1 MKLYCKFFCLLP
13 FLGVLLLYAGCAACS
28 KTITHPLV
36 WNMEELDRIKLN
48 SNSEY
53 YKSIINKADK
63 FCESKPVVVTDKI
76 KTFAP
81 DNHYYC
87 SMSSYW
93 WPDPQ
98 DPAHYINRDGYVNPE
113 RNQYDRN
120 KLTILADRCQ
130 TLSKAFFIT
139 ENEKY
144 YYFYIQQLSAWFTN
158 ESTLM
163 YPNFEYSQVV
173 PGQRNNKGKS
183 SGMIDAYSFNTVI
196 ESIRLVNSV
205 KKIDFKTLSSL
216 QMWFYN
222 FAEWALR
229 VYGGIMQSANN
240 NVSLAYDVTLANMYI
255 FARADEKAKIIADS
269 FASKRINRQIE
280 EDGKQPAELKRTK
293 AFSYS
298 VYNLTHIIDF
308 CLLAR
313 YWDKSYYVHNGKRV
327 DAAISFLDY
336 YIDNKNLFPY
346 QQITSWEECRKTFDS
361 QRTRIE
367 ILRRERKE

>member
-139 ENEKY
+139 ENDIG
-144 YYFYIQQLSAWFTN
+144 F
-158 ESTLM
+158 
-163 YPNFEYSQVV
+163 
-173 PGQRNNKGKS
+173 
-183 SGMIDAYSFNTVI
+183 
-196 ESIRLVNSV
+196 
-205 KKIDFKTLSSL
+205 
-216 QMWFYN
+216 
-222 FAEWALR
+222 
-229 VYGGIMQSANN
+229 
-240 NVSLAYDVTLANMYI
+240 VS
-255 FARADEKAKIIADS
+255 
-269 FASKRINRQIE
+269 
-280 EDGKQPAELKRTK
+280 
-293 AFSYS
+293 
-298 VYNLTHIIDF
+298 
-308 CLLAR
+308 
-313 YWDKSYYVHNGKRV
+313 
-327 DAAISFLDY
+327 
-336 YIDNKNLFPY
+336 
-346 QQITSWEECRKTFDS
+346 RK
-361 QRTRIE
+361 
-367 ILRRERKE
+367 